1 MASILTCGQIN
12 SSTINWLML
21 AKISQHINTLTI
33 TPPIHFLASLMTF
46 THLSLHSKNLTNP
59 VKHSLLTAAI
69 IPLIVTTAIKANP
82 DIGRN
87 VVLSVIKKAVGPQN
101 IPGKNG
107 KNQRDGSRNDSRNA
121 SLRISTE
128 MRGSTSLNMK
138 ELTMATIK
146 TEKKKMEWM
155 R

>member
-1 MASILTCGQIN
+1 MASIPTCGQIN
-12 SSTINWLML
+12 SSTTNWLML
-21 AKISQHINTLTI
+21 AKISQHVNTLAI

-46 THLSLHSKNLTNP
+46 THLSSHSKNLTNP

-69 IPLIVTTAIKANP
+69 IPSIMITAIKANP
-82 DIGRN
+82 DTGRN

-107 KNQRDGSRNDSRNA
+107 KNQRDGLRNDSRNA

-128 MRGSTSLNMK
+128 MRSNTSLNMK
-138 ELTMATIK
+138 ELTTMMMKMIK
-146 TEKKKMEWM
+146 ETEWM